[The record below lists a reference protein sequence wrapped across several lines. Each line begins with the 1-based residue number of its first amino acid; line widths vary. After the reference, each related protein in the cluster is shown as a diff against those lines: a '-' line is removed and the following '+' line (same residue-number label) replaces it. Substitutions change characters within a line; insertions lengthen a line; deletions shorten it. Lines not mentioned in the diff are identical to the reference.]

1 MSFLMETGNY
11 VAKLNEFA
19 QKSGLVLRYDELD
32 SDGPDHDKRFTQRVV
47 LNGKPYPSG
56 AGKTKKEARQNAA
69 QKALQCLFKD
79 EHQDSVDSTENTSE
93 TSASVQEK
101 SINYIC
107 WLNEYGQKNG
117 LNIKPVQSTR
127 PGPNNAIPC
136 CSFIVGEKEYPEVCG
151 KSKREAKEEAAKLV
165 YDYIHGSRT
174 TAPADE
180 NCNNTPGQQNEEFS
194 QTVSDICDGT
204 RELSVTSKDNSFTET
219 NFIGLVNT
227 YCQKTNRSHKFE
239 EARKRSG
246 PPHKPKFFYKS
257 VIDDKEYP
265 VGEGKS
271 VKEAKQNAA
280 QLAWDALQ
288 EQSDYDSKVS
298 VTSTASD
305 DGASSVSSAPPTTQ
319 DSNESSSQNMHT
331 SASESIVFVDSSNP
345 SRGQVSVSSPKSEKS
360 ASARFS
366 TPNSQGSVVPSA
378 QSLATGT
385 GDWGISADPST
396 PSKDQNAVTNE
407 SVENG
412 ANDATIQSRFM
423 LDYDSR
429 QRLGKGGFGRVYKAR
444 QILVDKWY
452 AVKIV
457 GGKEKALR
465 EVRALSDLRHSNIV
479 RYYDCWMEDSD
490 YIDINYCDSQ
500 SNSSSSPQ
508 YLYIK
513 MELCDSKTLKNW
525 IKEENKKTLQNP
537 KRKKESLLILQQIV
551 SGVEYIHSKKLIHRD
566 LKPANI
572 MFGQDGEVKIGDFGL
587 VTVETD
593 DENMMERTKGTGT
606 RSYMAPEQRTDMY
619 DRKVDMFALGLI
631 YFELLWKLS
640 TGFERA
646 MIWDGLRSQKLPKEF
661 LLTFLQENQIIKSL
675 LCEKP
680 QDRPEAAA
688 LKSELEECAKIY
700 KAQRNSQE
708 NVTV

>member
-1 MSFLMETGNY
+1 METGNY

-19 QKSGLVLRYDELD
+19 QKCGLVLRYDELD

-56 AGKTKKEARQNAA
+56 AGKTKKEAKQNAA
-69 QKALQCLFKD
+69 QKALQYLFKD
-79 EHQDSVDSTENTSE
+79 EHQDSADSTENTSE

-136 CSFIVGEKEYPEVCG
+136 CSFIVGDKEYPEVCG

-180 NCNNTPGQQNEEFS
+180 NCNNTPSQKKEEFS
-194 QTVSDICDGT
+194 QSVSDICDGT

-219 NFIGLVNT
+219 NFIGLVNN
-227 YCQKTNRSHKFE
+227 YCQKTNHSHKFE

-246 PPHKPKFFYKS
+246 PPHNPKFFYKS

-288 EQSDYDSKVS
+288 EQSDYDRTCSYVACFS
-298 VTSTASD
+298 ISR
-305 DGASSVSSAPPTTQ
+305 

-331 SASESIVFVDSSNP
+331 SASDSIVFVDSSNP
-345 SRGQVSVSSPKSEKS
+345 SRGQVSFFINFKE
-360 ASARFS
+360 
-366 TPNSQGSVVPSA
+366 
-378 QSLATGT
+378 
-385 GDWGISADPST
+385 IC
-396 PSKDQNAVTNE
+396 
-407 SVENG
+407 
-412 ANDATIQSRFM
+412 
-423 LDYDSR
+423 SR
-429 QRLGKGGFGRVYKAR
+429 QGNSLPSEEYLRTATFSVWVCFLQQVVRDASVNYMKRRLGKGGFGRVYKAR

-457 GGKEKALR
+457 RGKEKALR

-537 KRKKESLLILQQIV
+537 KRKEESLLILQQIV
-551 SGVEYIHSKKLIHRD
+551 SGVKYIHSKKLIHRD

-572 MFGQDGEVKIGDFGL
+572 MFGQDEEVKIGDFGL

-640 TGFERA
+640 TGFER
-646 MIWDGLRSQKLPKEF
+646 IWDDLRSQKLPKEF

>member
-1 MSFLMETGNY
+1 MSFLMEAGNY

-19 QKSGLVLRYDELD
+19 QKSGLVVRYEELD
-32 SDGPDHDKRFTQRVV
+32 SDGPDHDKRFTQRAI

-56 AGKTKKEARQNAA
+56 AGKTKKEAKQNAA
-69 QKALQCLFKD
+69 QRALQCLFKD

-93 TSASVQEK
+93 TSASVQQK

-117 LNIKPVQSTR
+117 LNVKAVQSTR

-136 CSFIVGEKEYPEVCG
+136 CSFIVGGKEYPEVCG

-165 YDYIHGSRT
+165 YDCIHGNRT
-174 TAPADE
+174 TEPADE
-180 NCNNTPGQQNEEFS
+180 NCNNNPGQQNEEFS
-194 QTVSDICDGT
+194 QSVSDICDGT
-204 RELSVTSKDNSFTET
+204 RQLSVKSLNNSFTET
-219 NFIGLVNT
+219 NFIGLVNS
-227 YCQKTNRSHKFE
+227 YCQKTNRPHTFM
-239 EARKRSG
+239 EAGRSG
-246 PPHKPKFFYKS
+246 PSHNLKFFYKL
-257 VIDDKEYP
+257 VIDQKDYP

-271 VKEAKQNAA
+271 VKEARQNAA
-280 QLAWDALQ
+280 QLAWGALQ

-298 VTSTASD
+298 VTSEASD

-331 SASESIVFVDSSNP
+331 SASDSIVFIDSSNP
-345 SRGQVSVSSPKSEKS
+345 CRGQVSISLSESGKS
-360 ASARFS
+360 APARFS
-366 TPNSQGSVVPSA
+366 TPTSQESVEPSA
-378 QSLATGT
+378 QSLKTDT
-385 GDWGISADPST
+385 GDWVISADPST
-396 PSKDQNAVTNE
+396 PSKDQNAVTTK

-412 ANDATIQSRFM
+412 VNNATIQSRFM
-423 LDYDSR
+423 LDYDSK

-457 GGKEKALR
+457 RGKQKALR

-490 YIDINYCDSQ
+490 YTDNSYCDSQ

-513 MELCDSKTLKNW
+513 MELCDSKTLKKW
-525 IKEENKKTLQNP
+525 IKEENKKALQNP
-537 KRKKESLLILQQIV
+537 KRKEESLLIMQQIV
-551 SGVEYIHSKKLIHRD
+551 SGVEYIHSKRLIHRD
-566 LKPANI
+566 LKPDNI
-572 MFGQDGEVKIGDFGL
+572 MFGQDDEVKIGDFGL

-593 DENMMERTKGTGT
+593 DENMMERTKDTGT
-606 RSYMAPEQRTDMY
+606 RSYMAPEQRTDTY

-631 YFELLWKLS
+631 FFELLWKLS

-646 MIWDGLRSQKLPKEF
+646 KIWDDLRSWKFPKEF
-661 LLTFLQENQIIKSL
+661 VLTFLQENQIIKSL

-680 QDRPEAAA
+680 QDRPEATA
-688 LKSELEECAKIY
+688 LKAELEKCAQIF